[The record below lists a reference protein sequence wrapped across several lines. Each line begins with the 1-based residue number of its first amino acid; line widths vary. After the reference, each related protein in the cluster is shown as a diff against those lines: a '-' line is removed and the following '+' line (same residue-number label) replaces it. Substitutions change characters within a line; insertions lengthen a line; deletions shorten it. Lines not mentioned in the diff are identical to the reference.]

1 MDDKRPLPEYA
12 TLAAAFWAVFA
23 LFLATNRERLPH
35 RFRFGDLAG
44 IALSSYKLS
53 RLITTEDVTAFVRA
67 PVTEDP
73 GAQRPKPH
81 GMERVLGELLTCPY
95 CIGLWITSALAY
107 TQVLFPRETRF
118 FNSIFGSYAVTD
130 FLHAGFVR
138 LKEGTGQ
145 VGEPEQARRG
155 GADGSR

>member
-1 MDDKRPLPEYA
+1 MDEEHPLPEYA
-12 TLAAAFWAVFA
+12 TLALGFWAVFA
-23 LFLATNRERLPH
+23 LFLAANRERLP
-35 RFRFGDLAG
+35 RRYPVGDLTR

-73 GAQRPKPH
+73 EAQRPKRH

-95 CIGLWITSALAY
+95 CIGLWITSALVY
-107 TQVLFPRETRF
+107 SQVLFPRETRF
-118 FNSIFGSYAVTD
+118 FTSIFGSYAVTD

-138 LKEGTGQ
+138 LKQGAES
-145 VGEPEQARRG
+145 QA
-155 GADGSR
+155 GAPR